1 LSWQEG
7 QVLYPAENGKN
18 DWTKDISLLPL
29 KLDENQA
36 LVQDKEDV
44 LEH

>member
-1 LSWQEG
+1 MAKILVSKEEQDF
-7 QVLYPAENGKN
+7 KRR
-18 DWTKDISLLPL
+18 KISLLPL

-44 LEH
+44 LAH

>member
-1 LSWQEG
+1 MIEKEG
-7 QVLYPAENGKN
+7 K
-18 DWTKDISLLPL
+18 ISLLPL

-44 LEH
+44 LAH